1 MDDLAEKRIFHGRE
15 GARVL
20 LAATE
25 AGVVRVN
32 VANGRVGEYGLAL
45 RCVPADVVA
54 SAGRLA
60 IATDEDVL
68 LAQERDV
75 EALEATGFGPA
86 ISVTFHRSRSV
97 ALSPD
102 GRLGVRGGDDWDDR
116 GQVPADPTALDG
128 GLIATDD
135 GVFRLVD
142 DGLVAAGL
150 TDVNDVAHAAGVPL
164 AATVDGLYEL
174 GNGWLDVLEGD
185 VRIVAGTPDGRAHA
199 ATVDAVYERRSGGA
213 WGPVA
218 LPTDERVVDISHDER
233 AYAVTASGDLLLETD
248 DGWRL
253 APLGLP
259 TPVALAVL

>member
-1 MDDLAEKRIFHGRE
+1 MDDLDEKRVFRGRGE
-15 GARVL
+15 ATVL
-20 LAATE
+20 LIATSG
-25 AGVVRVN
+25 GVVRVH
-32 VANGRVGEYGLAL
+32 VADGRVGEYGIAR
-45 RCVPADVVA
+45 RCAPADVA
-54 SAGRLA
+54 ATADRLA
-60 IATDEDVL
+60 VATDEDVL

-75 EALEATGFGPA
+75 EALVATGFGPA
-86 ISVTFHRSRSV
+86 VAVTFHRSRSV

-102 GRLGVRGGDDWDDR
+102 GRLGVHGGDDWGDR
-116 GQVPADPTALDG
+116 GRVPADPTALDG
-128 GLIATDD
+128 DLIATVD

-142 DGLVAAGL
+142 DGLASAGL

-185 VRIVAGTPDGRAHA
+185 VRVVAGTPDGRAHA
-199 ATVDAVYERRSGGA
+199 ATLDAVYERQSDGA

-218 LPTDERVVDISHDER
+218 LPTDVRVVDLSHGER
-233 AYAVTASGDLLLETD
+233 AYAATASGDLILETD